1 MSDKTSVEPIV
12 AFIGVN
18 DGANK
23 GFWRIQPRDRGG
35 QWIEMGANVLAL
47 IRGIKGDLKGIAAK
61 YVGPTGRPGMA
72 RVLVEGDS
80 DLPDGVY
87 EMPSHG
93 LEQFKA
99 KLPESYLKKEGIS
112 LERTDKF
119 GNEVKVPEDAIPNQ
133 NDLVRQDITENDR
146 RLAEG
151 ELSEEEKEAE
161 QAGREESPI
170 AELPGG
176 FESLNQEEA
185 ADLLRES
192 GVDPDEFDTPEA
204 DEAEVPDD
212 VPEADVPEA
221 DEIDPR
227 IKDIMA
233 DVQYEGDTDST
244 IDDLLD
250 PETELE
256 QELSEDRPVAD
267 TYRVFPGEL
276 SGDEGEY
283 IRDPDSDEYV
293 KVTGYD
299 PDTNTLFGRKADGSD
314 FERDFDEN
322 ERVTRVEFDEP
333 GDSAQEVEQEEAPAA
348 PDAPEAPERKTGK
361 FTGRARQLEEG
372 DKFTQ
377 DGKEYEVVQKGEYDR
392 LSKTQPVMAK
402 DENGEIEEIDLDN
415 SENLEINRPEDI
427 AEEGEDSESMNDF
440 IENTMEGGYS
450 IDYISGEVPEDG
462 YMVAGILD
470 ENGSKVERKVLASE
484 FEQDP
489 EKFVSEFTEEN
500 IDLLSQDGYYLGGW
514 REEIDGDDYIF
525 LDVSEKD
532 PSLESALQKAEER
545 GELAVYGNK
554 EEKEFRPE
562 RNDDGGQE
570 EEAGRDSESQGDDGG
585 SESRVDEGDS
595 SEAVRE
601 PEEVE
606 PTQREIEAVEEYDLD
621 TPEEQLADPVELD
634 DNSSSLPIDELVDAN
649 RLAEELGL
657 DQGYPPAFKVDKG
670 ELIDARRISDTE
682 NDQIR
687 KDLEKVDRLNTD
699 DNPFKALE
707 AISDIYPNA
716 VYNEDGTKLTV
727 FREQD
732 GDIKWEISFTPSGQ
746 KKLLMTVNFTNTST
760 GESVEYIHKDARDS
774 LNSAFG
780 KTNSPEMIAR
790 ILKGEEIR
798 KFGRFTTADKGS
810 VLERAHYF
818 RLQDSRKDKDGN
830 SLGGRFRTVDEMV
843 RLYSEG
849 VAERINPATLRK
861 LESEAPGLA
870 DALEGGDPDTIKGR
884 LTGLFGR
891 IPIDNVSHLQARAAL
906 RDYLRNDLDMD
917 QADAQA
923 MSAFVTNMSH
933 LFQKRLDI
941 QDGPDTAVP
950 YASRDRLRP
959 VSAGDY
965 VFYENNVGQR
975 FRVKVSRRSTLT
987 TSSSGVGSGGDRF
1000 IYDDYVLV
1008 EDADGGELE
1017 VPSINLIIDP
1027 DQTNTDLDI
1036 NPGRLTGAELDEYR
1050 RQILQSR
1057 SIVSVNND
1065 QPIV

>member
-1 MSDKTSVEPIV
+1 MSNETSVEPIV
-12 AFIGVN
+12 AFIGLN

-47 IRGIKGDLKGIAAK
+47 IRDMKGDLKGIAAK
-61 YVGPTGRPGMA
+61 YVGPTGKPGMA

-99 KLPESYLKKEGIS
+99 RLSEDYVKGQGIS

-151 ELSEEEKEAE
+151 NLSEEEKEAE

-185 ADLLRES
+185 AELLRES
-192 GVDPDEFDTPEA
+192 GVDPDEFDSPEA
-204 DEAEVPDD
+204 DTTPDASEQDTEEAGEEV
-212 VPEADVPEA
+212 
-221 DEIDPR
+221 DPR

-233 DVQYEGDTDST
+233 DVQYEGDTDTT
-244 IDDLLD
+244 IDDLLE

-256 QELSEDRPVAD
+256 QELSESRPVAD
-267 TYRVFPGEL
+267 TFRVFPGEL

-299 PDTNTLFGRKADGSD
+299 PETNTIFGRRADGSD
-314 FERDFDEN
+314 FEREFDEN
-322 ERVTRVEFDEP
+322 ERVTQVEFDDSDTAIDEP
-333 GDSAQEVEQEEAPAA
+333 EAESTPEPEAP
-348 PDAPEAPERKTGK
+348 EVPERKTGK

-372 DKFTQ
+372 DKFTV
-377 DGKEYEVVQKGEYDR
+377 DGREYEVVQKGEYDR
-392 LSKTQPVMAK
+392 LSRIQPVMAK
-402 DENGEIEEIDLDN
+402 DNNGEIEELDLDN
-415 SENLEINRPEDI
+415 TENLEINRPDEV
-427 AEEGEDSESMNDF
+427 AEEGEDSQSMNDF
-440 IENTMEGGYS
+440 IENTMKEGYS

-462 YMVAGILD
+462 YMVAGIVD
-470 ENGSKVERKVLASE
+470 ENGSKVEQKILASE

-489 EKFVSEFTEEN
+489 ERFVSEFTENN

-514 REEIDGDDYIF
+514 KEEIDGDDYIF

-532 PSLESALQKAEER
+532 PDLDSALQKAEER
-545 GELAVYGNK
+545 GELAIYGNK
-554 EEKEFRPE
+554 EGREFRPE
-562 RNDDGGQE
+562 RNDDGGEE
-570 EEAGRDSESQGDDGG
+570 EEARRDSESQGDDGG

-595 SEAVRE
+595 SEALRE

-606 PTQREIEAVEEYDLD
+606 PTPREIEAIEEYDLD
-621 TPEEQLADPVELD
+621 TPEEQLADPVEVN
-634 DNSSSLPIDELVDAN
+634 DNTSSMPIEELVDADQV
-649 RLAEELGL
+649 AEDLGL
-657 DQGYPPAFKVDKG
+657 DQGYPPPSRVDDG
-670 ELIDARRISDTE
+670 ELIETRRLSNEE
-682 NDQIR
+682 NEQIR
-687 KDLEKVDRLNTD
+687 KDLKKVDRINTQ

-707 AISDIYPNA
+707 AVSEIYPTA
-716 VYNEDGTKLTV
+716 VYSEDGTKLTV
-727 FREQD
+727 FREMD

-746 KKLLMTVNFTNTST
+746 KKLLMTVGFTNTRT
-760 GESVEYIHKDARDS
+760 GESIEYIHKDARDS

-798 KFGRFTTADKGS
+798 TFGRFTTEDKGN

-818 RLQDSRKDKDGN
+818 RLQDSRLDKNGN
-830 SLGGRFRTVDEMV
+830 SLGGRFRTIDEMV

-849 VAERINPATLRK
+849 VAERINPKTLRK

-891 IPIDNVSHLQARAAL
+891 IPIDNASHLEARAAL

-933 LFQKRLDI
+933 LFQKRLDV

-975 FRVKVSRRSTLT
+975 FRVRVARRSTLT
-987 TSSSGVGSGGDRF
+987 ESSSGVGSGGDQF

-1050 RQILQSR
+1050 RQVLQGR
-1057 SIVSVNND
+1057 SIVSVNKD